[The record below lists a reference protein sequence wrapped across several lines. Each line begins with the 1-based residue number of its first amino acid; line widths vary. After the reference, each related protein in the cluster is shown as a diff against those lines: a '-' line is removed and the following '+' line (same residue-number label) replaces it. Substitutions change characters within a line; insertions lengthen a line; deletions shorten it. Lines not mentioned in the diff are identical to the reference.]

1 MNNRHTETEQ
11 AAARTTEAEG
21 MYIATVTPSEGDPA
35 AVAAPTL
42 SELHAL
48 ILEVIREREGEFS
61 GSTAQFIHAHPV
73 PDDPAQAEEWLA
85 GLNAWSRPPVVT
97 VYDPYQV
104 RTTHE

>member
-48 ILEVIREREGEFS
+48 ILEVIREGEFS

-85 GLNAWSRPPVVT
+85 CLNAWSRPPVVT